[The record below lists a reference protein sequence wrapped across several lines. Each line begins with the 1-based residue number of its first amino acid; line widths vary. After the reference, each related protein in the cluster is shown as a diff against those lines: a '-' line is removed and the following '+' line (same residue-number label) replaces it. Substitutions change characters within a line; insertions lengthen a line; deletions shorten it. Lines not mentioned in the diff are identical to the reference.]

1 MPEPDPSDRAV
12 TKAIDEAVAA
22 YYEAENIPGMPAGWV
37 LLVND
42 IGTDTVV
49 DPSGVVI
56 VYPNGSM
63 PWASALGIV
72 EMGRIRLHSIFAT
85 TEGKEG

>member
-1 MPEPDPSDRAV
+1 M

-22 YYEAENIPGMPAGWV
+22 YYGAENIPGIPAGWV

-42 IGTDTVV
+42 IGTDTEV

-72 EMGRIRLHSIFAT
+72 EMARIRMHAVFA
-85 TEGKEG
+85 EHGGKTG